1 MAVIWAVS
9 RLGGLIGG
17 PESANLLREME
28 PAMGL
33 EPATC

>member
-1 MAVIWAVS
+1 MAVILAVS
-9 RLGGLIGG
+9 RLGELIGG
-17 PESANLLREME
+17 PESANLLRKVE